1 MNGLDYFCEDRPG
14 RGHIQGALGSTI
26 VHPPRGALPRP
37 PHYLGAGGLGLLED
51 GPQGGSPSVAA
62 NGLIWESFGS
72 HPRRAEESEEEKG
85 EKGRDE
91 DDDRQ

>member
-1 MNGLDYFCEDRPG
+1 M
-14 RGHIQGALGSTI
+14 
-26 VHPPRGALPRP
+26 
-37 PHYLGAGGLGLLED
+37 LED